1 MKNEIYIPQSGDG
14 LYEELLKVF
23 DDKDRLDVGLDEA
36 KQALIEYNLLEEESN
51 ELDPL
56 GNRMKIINVVNTIF
70 NKEFSIPLMWV
81 LLRIQPDRN
90 RAMKSNAVRL
100 AQEMDNDIFD
110 KMPNYSPFTLYW
122 GDCRTAVK
130 DWEEHKTKLKVK
142 AKEAPPLLAVDSE
155 LQPTSLKEQ
164 VGVIV
169 DSMLSLQ
176 SHVEELEKEL
186 KMKDGKIEEYKMKI
200 EELENAIKDLSNEKV
215 ALEEQ
220 LESSTLAKLDIEH
233 AVVTIDSEQETT
245 IKELSERDKSIRE
258 ALIRVMEARD
268 KDGNSLFLHKAHWD
282 SIYMIL
288 KEKGLYPGTQKGF
301 GDYLGSL
308 GIPNLNVG
316 LPGKDMMRSSANGK
330 VFASW
335 KPITA
340 PEKKLYRVAELFKE
354 ELEKLLPE

>member
-1 MKNEIYIPQSGDG
+1 MRNEIYIPQSGDG

-23 DDKDRLDVGLDEA
+23 DDTDRLDVGLDEA
-36 KQALIEYNLLEEESN
+36 KKSLITYKLLDEESST
-51 ELDPL
+51 LDTY
-56 GNRMKIINVVNTIF
+56 GNRKKIINVVNTIF

-90 RAMKSNAVRL
+90 SAMKSNAVRL

-110 KMPNYSPFTLYW
+110 KMPNYSPFSSYW
-122 GDCRTAVK
+122 NDCRSVVK
-130 DWEEHKTKLKVK
+130 DWEKHKTNPKVK
-142 AKEAPPLLAVDSE
+142 AREAPPLLAVDSE
-155 LQPTSLKEQ
+155 LQSTSLKEQ
-164 VGVIV
+164 VGAIV
-169 DSMLSLQ
+169 NNMLSLQ

-186 KMKDGKIEEYKMKI
+186 KMKDGKIEECKMKI
-200 EELENAIKDLSNEKV
+200 GELENAIEDLRNEKV

-220 LESSTLAKLDIEH
+220 LEFSTFAKLDIEH
-233 AVVTIDSEQETT
+233 VEVTIQDEPEAT

-258 ALIRVMEARD
+258 AIIKVMEARD
-268 KDGNSLFLHKAHWD
+268 EDGIFLFLYKAHWD

-288 KEKGLYPGTQKGF
+288 KEKGLYDGTQKGF
-301 GDYLGSL
+301 GGYLEAL
-308 GIPNLNVG
+308 AIPNLRVG
-316 LPGKDMMRSSANGK
+316 LPGKDMMRSPASGK

>member
-1 MKNEIYIPQSGDG
+1 
-14 LYEELLKVF
+14 
-23 DDKDRLDVGLDEA
+23 
-36 KQALIEYNLLEEESN
+36 
-51 ELDPL
+51 
-56 GNRMKIINVVNTIF
+56 
-70 NKEFSIPLMWV
+70 
-81 LLRIQPDRN
+81 
-90 RAMKSNAVRL
+90 
-100 AQEMDNDIFD
+100 
-110 KMPNYSPFTLYW
+110 
-122 GDCRTAVK
+122 
-130 DWEEHKTKLKVK
+130 
-142 AKEAPPLLAVDSE
+142 
-155 LQPTSLKEQ
+155 
-164 VGVIV
+164 
-169 DSMLSLQ
+169 MLSLQ